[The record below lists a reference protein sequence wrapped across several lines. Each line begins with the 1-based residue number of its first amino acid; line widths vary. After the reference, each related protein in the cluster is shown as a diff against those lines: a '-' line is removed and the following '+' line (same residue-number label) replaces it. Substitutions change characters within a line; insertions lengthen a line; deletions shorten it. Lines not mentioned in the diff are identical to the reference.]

1 MAKIILGVSGSVA
14 CYRAADLARDLMR
27 AGHEV
32 RACLTRSAA
41 EFVTPALF
49 EALTTQPCLVD
60 AFEEPER
67 GRMAHIDWARW
78 ADAVAVAPATAH
90 TINQLAD
97 GGAADMLTTICLAT
111 AAPLVIAPAMN
122 PSMLAHEATQAGLE
136 RLRGRAA
143 AIVEPGEGIVAC
155 GEQGQ
160 GRLASNADIAAA
172 IELVLRRSSL
182 LKGRRALITSGPTEE
197 PIDSVRYLSNRSSG
211 KMGSALARAAILMGA
226 ETIVVAGPQR
236 AALPVQARVISVRTA
251 LEMQTAALAIEADI
265 IIGAAA
271 VADYRPAEAA
281 SGKIRRSEEALVLQL
296 VPNPDIIASLAQAR
310 PRARVI
316 AFAAE
321 PDDSLEEAMSKARRK
336 GVWGIAVNDISRG
349 DIGFGSAE
357 NELTLLAQDRTPET
371 SGRQSKLGCALWL
384 LERAAE
390 GLE

>member
-1 MAKIILGVSGSVA
+1 
-14 CYRAADLARDLMR
+14 
-27 AGHEV
+27 
-32 RACLTRSAA
+32 
-41 EFVTPALF
+41 
-49 EALTTQPCLVD
+49 
-60 AFEEPER
+60 
-67 GRMAHIDWARW
+67 MAHIDWARW